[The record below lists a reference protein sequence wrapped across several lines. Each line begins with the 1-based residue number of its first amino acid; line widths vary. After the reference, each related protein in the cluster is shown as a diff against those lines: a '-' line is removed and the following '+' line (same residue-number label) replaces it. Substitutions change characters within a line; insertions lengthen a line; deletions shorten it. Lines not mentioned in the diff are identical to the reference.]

1 MGCSFST
8 GAQKVEAVLQRFDGV
23 APRQATDGSVAR
35 VVGRCAPAGAT
46 LVSPITGRP
55 CVYYKVVIKSYHAG
69 NDQEETA
76 AGWYIS
82 ENLCE
87 TKAVDFFLTDDTG
100 AQIRVNAADARW
112 PEFWSG
118 GRSYGYKLDKAA
130 TARDEAISTQEVTR
144 TNGSSADHAP
154 RPVLKKVSPLL
165 EAFLQRHGGSCH
177 VKERNK
183 KHTSNLLAEEAT
195 LEASDV
201 VEALGVVRN
210 GALTPMSNDAISKD
224 RMRAEAWPKPA
235 RAAWKA
241 LFAKTPAILLKDAG
255 TQRVRLEVPEGAAP
269 GGRLDAAFPD
279 GRKLVAVVPDWARAG
294 DFVYA
299 TAAV

>member
-1 MGCSFST
+1 MRLGKR
-8 GAQKVEAVLQRFDGV
+8 A
-23 APRQATDGSVAR
+23 QATLDWLVQQGGVSVSRLR
-35 VVGRCAPAGAT
+35 VT
-46 LVSPITGRP
+46 
-55 CVYYKVVIKSYHAG
+55 
-69 NDQEETA
+69 
-76 AGWYIS
+76 
-82 ENLCE
+82 
-87 TKAVDFFLTDDTG
+87 
-100 AQIRVNAADARW
+100 
-112 PEFWSG
+112 
-118 GRSYGYKLDKAA
+118 
-130 TARDEAISTQEVTR
+130 
-144 TNGSSADHAP
+144 SADHAP
-154 RPVLKKVSPLL
+154 RPILKKVSPLL

-195 LEASDV
+195 LEAGDV

-210 GALTPMSNDAISKD
+210 GALTPTSNDAISKD

>member
-8 GAQKVEAVLQRFDGV
+8 GAQKIEAVLQRFDGV
-23 APRQATDGSVAR
+23 APRQATDGSVAK

-46 LVSPITGRP
+46 LVSPISGRP
-55 CVYYKVVIKSYHAG
+55 CVYYKVVIKWYFLGDS
-69 NDQEETA
+69 EEA
-76 AGWYIS
+76 AGWRIS
-82 ENLCE
+82 EDLCE
-87 TKAVDFFLTDDTG
+87 TQAVDFFLTDDTG
-100 AQIRVNAADARW
+100 AQIRVNAADAQW

-118 GRSYGYKLDKAA
+118 ERSYGYKLDKAA

-154 RPVLKKVSPLL
+154 RPILKKVSPLL

-177 VKERNK
+177 VKEGNK

-195 LEASDV
+195 LEAGDV

-210 GALTPMSNDAISKD
+210 GALTPTSNDAIAKD